1 VTSPKLM
8 TRFNGFPAVKVTG
21 SQAPGYSSGQ
31 ALNAMEEVAREVL
44 PGDFG
49 FSWAGQA
56 LQEKESGSTS
66 SSAFIFGLIVVFLL
80 LAAQFEKWT
89 LPIAVVLTVPF
100 AVLGALVLTWLLGL
114 QNDVYF
120 QVGLV
125 TLVGLA
131 AKNAILICEFA
142 IERVRHGMPARE
154 AAIEAAGLRMRAILM
169 TSFAF
174 ILGCVPLAIATGPG
188 ANSLR
193 AIGTGVIGGM
203 LASTVIAIF
212 FIPLFFWLLE
222 SMSERFAR
230 KKEAGHGGH
239 GAAAPAVAHAK
250 REED

>member
-1 VTSPKLM
+1 
-8 TRFNGFPAVKVTG
+8 
-21 SQAPGYSSGQ
+21 
-31 ALNAMEEVAREVL
+31 MEETAREML

-49 FSWAGQA
+49 FAWAGQA

-66 SSAFIFGLIVVFLL
+66 SSAFVFGLIVVFLL

-142 IERVRHGMPARE
+142 IERVRHGMAPRE
-154 AAIEAAGLRMRAILM
+154 AAIEAAGLRMRAIVM

-203 LASTVIAIF
+203 LASTLIAIF
-212 FIPLFFWLLE
+212 FVPLFFWLLE
-222 SMSERFAR
+222 SVSGRFAR
-230 KKEAGHGGH
+230 GKEAAGAAHGGA
-239 GAAAPAVAHAK
+239 GVTVPHAK
-250 REED
+250 RDGD

>member
-1 VTSPKLM
+1 
-8 TRFNGFPAVKVTG
+8 
-21 SQAPGYSSGQ
+21 
-31 ALNAMEEVAREVL
+31 
-44 PGDFG
+44 
-49 FSWAGQA
+49 
-56 LQEKESGSTS
+56 
-66 SSAFIFGLIVVFLL
+66 
-80 LAAQFEKWT
+80 
-89 LPIAVVLTVPF
+89 
-100 AVLGALVLTWLLGL
+100 VLGALLTWLGP

-142 IERVRHGMPARE
+142 IERVLHGMAPRE
-154 AAIEAAGLRMRAILM
+154 AAIEAAGLRLRAIVM

-203 LASTVIAIF
+203 LASTLIAIF
-212 FIPLFFWLLE
+212 FVPLFFWLLE

-230 KKEAGHGGH
+230 KRERTGGVH
-239 GAAAPAVAHAK
+239 GAAVSAAPHAK
-250 REED
+250 RDGISGNSPAKPP